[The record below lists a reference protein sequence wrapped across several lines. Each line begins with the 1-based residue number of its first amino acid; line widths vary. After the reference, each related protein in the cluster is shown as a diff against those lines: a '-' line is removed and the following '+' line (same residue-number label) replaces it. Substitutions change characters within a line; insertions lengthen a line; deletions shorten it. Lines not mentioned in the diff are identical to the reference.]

1 MLDNDSDRLP
11 PAVKRIVT
19 SLRMAGWASV
29 WVQGVLAIVSTLV
42 LIFASAVLNFSSN
55 PSPEVARDNP
65 GAGVGFFF
73 AVIGLLLLY
82 AGGVWAF
89 FYTRL
94 SRKLRSVE
102 GSDRPKP
109 SEVIRATKIGIIL
122 NLVGMLSSLL
132 GSGAWTGSLIGKTFF
147 QGNQPVALQYA
158 TQTIQAGD
166 VWVVQAIFLILL
178 AHYAGLLA
186 SLVLVQTLG
195 RQ

>member
-11 PAVKRIVT
+11 PAVRRIGIN
-19 SLRMAGWASV
+19 LRMAGWASV
-29 WVQGVLAIVSTLV
+29 WSQGILAIVSTLV
-42 LIFASAVLNFSSN
+42 LIFASAVLNFGST
-55 PSPEVARDNP
+55 PTATVTRDNP

-82 AGGVWAF
+82 AGACWAF

-94 SRKLRSVE
+94 SRKLRAVD
-102 GSDRPKP
+102 GRDRPKP
-109 SEVIRATKIGIIL
+109 SDVIRATKIGIML
-122 NLVGMLSSLL
+122 NLAGMLLSLL

-147 QGNQPVALQYA
+147 QGNQPLAFQYA

-178 AHYAGLLA
+178 AHYTGLLA
-186 SLVLVQTLG
+186 SLVLVQTMG